1 MRDGAV
7 TGPLVRQ
14 PCQLHAPHVE
24 FVRGTGEM
32 RFRGA
37 FRYEHASCDLGVGA
51 AFGGEQHGFA
61 LPGGQ
66 RVQQGP
72 SLVTPG
78 LGPLHAQIIDELS
91 LAGRIELRGPLAYA
105 DYAADD
111 VLRRVGLGYESLG
124 AGLHG
129 AFHRVGRVQGCEDQ
143 HVRRIAKRA
152 KTTGG
157 LDAVDAGHRHI
168 HENDVRVLAVGV
180 SHGGGSVG

>member
-1 MRDGAV
+1 MDALAATCV
-7 TGPLVRQ
+7 TAPLQVRSFDK
-14 PCQLHAPHVE
+14 PCHLHAPHVE

-78 LGPLHAQIIDELS
+78 LGTLHAQIIDELS

-111 VLRRVGLGYESLG
+111 VLRRVGLGYESL
-124 AGLHG
+124 AP
-129 AFHRVGRVQGCEDQ
+129 ASTERSTV
-143 HVRRIAKRA
+143 
-152 KTTGG
+152 
-157 LDAVDAGHRHI
+157 LDGFK
-168 HENDVRVLAVGV
+168 DVRI
-180 SHGGGSVG
+180 ST

>member
-1 MRDGAV
+1 MDALAATCV
-7 TGPLVRQ
+7 TAPLQVRSFDK
-14 PCQLHAPHVE
+14 PCHLHAPHVE

-91 LAGRIELRGPLAYA
+91 LAGRIELRGPSHMPTMRRMMSSGAS
-105 DYAADD
+105 
-111 VLRRVGLGYESLG
+111 VLDTNPSAPASTERSTV
-124 AGLHG
+124 
-129 AFHRVGRVQGCEDQ
+129 
-143 HVRRIAKRA
+143 
-152 KTTGG
+152 
-157 LDAVDAGHRHI
+157 LDGFK
-168 HENDVRVLAVGV
+168 DVRI
-180 SHGGGSVG
+180 ST

>member
-1 MRDGAV
+1 MDALAATCV
-7 TGPLVRQ
+7 TAPLQVRSFDK
-14 PCQLHAPHVE
+14 PCHLHAPHVE

-78 LGPLHAQIIDELS
+78 WPD
-91 LAGRIELRGPLAYA
+91 
-105 DYAADD
+105 
-111 VLRRVGLGYESLG
+111 
-124 AGLHG
+124 
-129 AFHRVGRVQGCEDQ
+129 
-143 HVRRIAKRA
+143 
-152 KTTGG
+152 
-157 LDAVDAGHRHI
+157 
-168 HENDVRVLAVGV
+168 
-180 SHGGGSVG
+180 

>member
-1 MRDGAV
+1 MDALAATCV
-7 TGPLVRQ
+7 TAPLQVRSFDK
-14 PCQLHAPHVE
+14 PCHLHAPHVE

-78 LGPLHAQIIDELS
+78 WGRCMLRSLMSCLW
-91 LAGRIELRGPLAYA
+91 LAGLNCGVPSHMPTMRRMMSSGAS
-105 DYAADD
+105 
-111 VLRRVGLGYESLG
+111 VLDTNPSAPASTERSTV
-124 AGLHG
+124 
-129 AFHRVGRVQGCEDQ
+129 
-143 HVRRIAKRA
+143 
-152 KTTGG
+152 
-157 LDAVDAGHRHI
+157 LDGFK
-168 HENDVRVLAVGV
+168 DVRI
-180 SHGGGSVG
+180 ST